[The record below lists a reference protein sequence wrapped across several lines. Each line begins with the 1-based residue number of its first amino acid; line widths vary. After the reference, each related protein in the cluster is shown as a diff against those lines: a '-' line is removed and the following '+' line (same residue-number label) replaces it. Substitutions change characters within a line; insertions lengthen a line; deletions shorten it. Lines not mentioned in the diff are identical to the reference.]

1 MLPSPMAEPA
11 KAIITAARLPKFS
24 LSDIFVK
31 FVFLPGLWGM
41 PELAPELVEGSK

>member
-11 KAIITAARLPKFS
+11 KAIITAAPLPKFS

-31 FVFLPGLWGM
+31 FVFCVRPAGDAGIG
-41 PELAPELVEGSK
+41 P